1 MATIADKATTADN
14 IIRIAPTKYIHV
26 LDNNS
31 NITRIEIG
39 PVTYIRR
46 EQEKIVAGP
55 LDMIK
60 LAPRTY
66 CRIENPIAIGKDG
79 KPVLTPFGEVKVRY
93 GDAEVRT
100 QEEYPDPFP
109 LYPGEVL
116 VTKPEKFLIVNQN
129 QAVKFTATRDFKDSE
144 GKVHKAGEEW
154 VRVGP
159 FTYVPRVEEEIA
171 SYIDAVVIKPNTA
184 LKLRAKKDT
193 KDTSGTERKSGE
205 EWLVYKTGSYLPQ
218 IDEEVVEP
226 IKGVVLTDKKALRL
240 RALKDFEDTYK
251 IPRRAG
257 EEWLVTNKLS
267 QLHIKNVYEE
277 IVGEVAATTLSNR
290 QYTVVLDPYDPKTNI
305 NRFGARELRKGE
317 VTFFLQ
323 PGETL
328 ENGVQSIEV
337 LGEDE
342 ALLLRAREGFTDGK
356 DKRLP
361 GEKWMIRGPREYI
374 PPTQVEILEKRR
386 SIPLDENEGIYVRNI
401 NTGEVRSIRGK
412 THLLESHEELWKK
425 ELPDVVEDL
434 IAAQKTGSSY
444 VAPQTDAKGNLVYS
458 QKRPSANYKRDK
470 SRVVT
475 FRAPHNS
482 AVQLYNFKTK
492 ESRVVFGPDLVMLE
506 PDEQFTVVRLSGGKP
521 KVENQITSLSLNL
534 GPDFMTDVVILE
546 TSDHARLSVQL
557 CYNWYFKFNR
567 EDKADCVKL
576 FNVKDFVGDA
586 CKSIASRVRGAASSV
601 SFEDF
606 HKNNAEL
613 IKFAVFGKKPDGT
626 PKDELV
632 FHTNNL
638 CITSVDIQSVE
649 PVDEKTRE
657 SLQKSV
663 TLAIEIATKTQEMN
677 ATHIA
682 NKAQQ
687 ESASELSIQKLE
699 DQTSAES
706 AKMNLL
712 EKEAENASI
721 ASSGQAIADARAKA
735 ESLLIKS
742 NKLYVNPNP
751 NNIF

>member
-1 MATIADKATTADN
+1 MATTATISDN

-26 LDNNS
+26 LDNNT
-31 NITRIEIG
+31 NTTRIEIG
-39 PVTYIRR
+39 PATYIRR
-46 EQEKIVAGP
+46 EHEKIVAGP

-66 CRIENPIAIGKDG
+66 CRIENPIVTGKDG
-79 KPVLTPFGEVKVRY
+79 KPVLTPFGEVKIRY
-93 GDAEVRT
+93 GDSEVRT
-100 QEEYPDPFP
+100 QENYPDPFP

-116 VTKPEKFLIVNQN
+116 STKPEKFLIVNQN
-129 QAVKFTATRDFKDSE
+129 QAIRFVATRDFKDSE
-144 GKVHKAGEEW
+144 GQARNAGDEW

-159 FTYVPRVEEEIA
+159 FTYVPRVEEEIV

-184 LKLRAKKDT
+184 LKLRARKDM
-193 KDTSGTERKSGE
+193 KDVNGVERKSGE
-205 EWLVYKTGSYLPQ
+205 EWLVYKTGAYLPQ
-218 IDEEVVEP
+218 IHEEVVGP

-240 RALKDFEDTYK
+240 RALKDFTDIYK
-251 IPRRAG
+251 IPRKAG

-267 QLHIKNVYEE
+267 QLHIKDVYEE

-290 QYTVVLDPYDPKTNI
+290 QYTVVLDPFDPKLNM

-317 VTFFLQ
+317 ATFFLQ
-323 PGETL
+323 PGESL

-342 ALLLRAREGFTDGK
+342 ALLLRAREAFTDGK
-356 DKRLP
+356 DQRLP

-374 PPTQVEILEKRR
+374 PPTQVEIIEKRR

-412 THLLESHEELWKK
+412 THLLESHEELWEK

-434 IAAQKTGSSY
+434 IAAQKTGSAY
-444 VAPQTDAKGNLVYS
+444 VAPQTDAKGNLVYA

-470 SRVVT
+470 TRVVT

-492 ESRVVFGPDLVMLE
+492 ESRVVFGPGLVMLE
-506 PDEQFTVVRLSGGKP
+506 PDEQFTVIRLSGGKP
-521 KVENQITSLSLNL
+521 KQENMITSLSLNL

-557 CYNWYFKFNR
+557 CYNWYFKFNK
-567 EDKADCVKL
+567 EDKADCTKL

-626 PKDELV
+626 PKDELL
-632 FHTNNL
+632 FQTNNL

-687 ESASELSIQKLE
+687 ESAAELAIQKLE
-699 DQTSAES
+699 DQTAAEA
-706 AKMNLL
+706 AKKNLL

-735 ESLLIKS
+735 EALLIKS
-742 NKLYVNPNP
+742 KLFAK
-751 NNIF
+751 IHLLM